1 MNILP
6 QVKSKAGGNIM
17 SQRDGFSSEESDE
30 SDYRVAEASMA
41 PGIEVWPGEGDFSDW
56 IAYHVGK
63 ERLVICSSPEFR
75 ASPFCGIGYH

>member
-1 MNILP
+1 
-6 QVKSKAGGNIM
+6 M
-17 SQRDGFSSEESDE
+17 STTDGFAIEDSDDRIEES
-30 SDYRVAEASMA
+30 SLM
-41 PGIEVWPGEGDFSDW
+41 PGIEVWPGKGDFADW